1 MLVKEWMSE
10 KVITIEASETLSEAI
25 NTLKRNKIR
34 RLPVLD
40 KEKLVGIVSDRDLKE
55 AAPSKATSLDIWEVH
70 YLMSKIKVKDVMT
83 ARPLTITAD
92 MTIEKAAILMHDKK
106 IGGLP
111 VVDGSGRLI
120 GMLTENDIF
129 KALIDI
135 TGARI
140 SGSRVSLIIP
150 DAPGSVKEV
159 CEVMRQYNFKCIS
172 ILTTHQGVAEGSR
185 KVIIRFQAE
194 VNKIKKIIEDLKS
207 KYEKVNFTEDLD

>member
-1 MLVKEWMSE
+1 MLVKEWMSK
-10 KVITIEASETLSEAI
+10 KVISVDASDTLSEAI

-111 VVDGSGRLI
+111 VVDDSGLLI
-120 GMLTENDIF
+120 GILTEQDIF
-129 KALIDI
+129 EALINI

-140 SGSRVSLIIP
+140 TGTRVSVIVP
-150 DAPGSVKEV
+150 DKPGSIKEV
-159 CEVMRQYNFKCIS
+159 CEGMRKYDFKCIS
-172 ILTTHQGVAEGSR
+172 ILTTHQGVVEGSR

-194 VNKIKKIIEDLKS
+194 ADKIDKILNELKAN
-207 KYEKVNFTEDLD
+207 YADVNFTNDF